1 MAGIQPVGSV
11 VPVEI
16 IQRCAWVLVCDRKRF
31 RFLCISLRS
40 RCAAVDFRAESEQR
54 ERLLR
59 YRAVRPPAS
68 RAVPLLGDDVLNRTA
83 EINLETL
90 LSGEL
95 KTMTV
100 QTELMQQRRVN
111 VGHIMPMLNRVKP
124 DLISRAVHD
133 TSL

>member
-11 VPVEI
+11 VPVDI

-31 RFLCISLRS
+31 LFLCTSLPS
-40 RCAAVDFRAESEQR
+40 RCAPLDFRAESEQR

-68 RAVPLLGDDVLNRTA
+68 RAVPLSGDDVLNWAA
-83 EINLETL
+83 EIDLQTL

-95 KTMTV
+95 QTMTV
-100 QTELMQQRRVN
+100 QTELMQQCRVN
-111 VGHIMPMLNRVKP
+111 VGHIMAMLNCVKP
-124 DLISRAVHD
+124 DLIGRTMHD